1 MRQRP
6 RFDWSG
12 ITLPPGSVD
21 RLVETMASVGKPFA
35 QWQVDLLR
43 QLEREPS

>member
-1 MRQRP
+1 MRQQP

-12 ITLPPGSVD
+12 ISVPPGSVD
-21 RLVETMASVGKPFA
+21 RLAEAMAAAGEPFA
-35 QWQVDLLR
+35 PWEIDLLR